1 MYTYIFNDLKS
12 SLVYSLYYTQHT
24 YFSSHKKRAKLYK
37 RKMNKQNKWLN
48 KKYLIFV
55 KFDDKKVN
63 ETLYNL
69 INFF

>member
-1 MYTYIFNDLKS
+1 
-12 SLVYSLYYTQHT
+12 
-24 YFSSHKKRAKLYK
+24 
-37 RKMNKQNKWLN
+37 MNKHNKWFN